1 MFLQPC
7 LVSGGLWSPCG
18 GVGGQSVVG
27 CLQMSEGPALGGS
40 KAKALEEEGC
50 WALEVL
56 SKQGTGP
63 NSERVSWALEE
74 DLASSAR
81 ESGNC
86 R

>member
-1 MFLQPC
+1 
-7 LVSGGLWSPCG
+7 
-18 GVGGQSVVG
+18 
-27 CLQMSEGPALGGS
+27 MSEGPALGGS

-50 WALEVL
+50 WALGVL

-81 ESGNC
+81 ETGNC